1 MCHRI
6 TRPYLQGTSCPNPT
20 RRAPPSSLQELS
32 KLHKP
37 GRTLTQAQAMRMATS
52 LRAGHSQPDPTLM
65 RTPTQQNNREG
76 TQPKLSRPMPHS
88 RHPRPRDLQN
98 TSSNTEETAKR
109 ARKASPCRCT
119 CHWHLH
125 RAPCALSLE
134 DVDLRLRPP
143 TTLFSWERGRRLA
156 PERMHRTGGFHFAMS
171 LSSHIFCIAYMHVW
185 LETVRQR
192 YSACLLHFAYALQ
205 LSCPD
210 GVSLE
215 SNRDL
220 NECMAEGMLLD
231 WQPVVPH
238 AKLLPPAI
246 RCRATP

>member
-98 TSSNTEETAKR
+98 TSSNTEETGREREKLHLAAAHATGTFIELLVR
-109 ARKASPCRCT
+109 CRSRMSTFDYGRRRPCFRGKGGDVWLRNECI
-119 CHWHLH
+119 
-125 RAPCALSLE
+125 ALE
-134 DVDLRLRPP
+134 DSILQCLSPPIFFVLRICMSGWRPLDSV
-143 TTLFSWERGRRLA
+143 TVHVYCILHMHCNFHV
-156 PERMHRTGGFHFAMS
+156 RMESALNQIEISMS
-171 LSSHIFCIAYMHVW
+171 EW
-185 LETVRQR
+185 PK
-192 YSACLLHFAYALQ
+192 ACY
-205 LSCPD
+205 
-210 GVSLE
+210 
-215 SNRDL
+215 
-220 NECMAEGMLLD
+220 
-231 WQPVVPH
+231 
-238 AKLLPPAI
+238 
-246 RCRATP
+246 